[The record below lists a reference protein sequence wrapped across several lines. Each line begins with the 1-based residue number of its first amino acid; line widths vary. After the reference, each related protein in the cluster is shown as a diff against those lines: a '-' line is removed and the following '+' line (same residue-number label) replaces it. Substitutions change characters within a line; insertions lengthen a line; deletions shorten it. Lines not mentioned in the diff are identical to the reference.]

1 MGNPGSGADLGLLAV
16 RYSCYKFGYFVAAT
30 AGARTRVFR
39 PFLIVKWYV
48 GQPTGGGLWS
58 MYPDESSAGR

>member
-30 AGARTRVFR
+30 EGARTRVFR
-39 PFLIVKWYV
+39 PFLIVN
-48 GQPTGGGLWS
+48 
-58 MYPDESSAGR
+58 